1 MPKLARQ
8 KSHARQLNYRRS
20 IESIKS
26 NDTETF
32 SSEDEKILFHPGGDI
47 DDINFSNGSVLNDI
61 SDILT
66 FCKEQINPRFISVL
80 LYMSLRHLG
89 HTWRD
94 VDSFLTSIGGT
105 TIKTCHKWTNI
116 LVNKDFDEF
125 TIDERG
131 GKRGD
136 SFWDCY
142 PDLEL
147 EAKQFVYQEC
157 SKTEAAFTVETLARF
172 IDQRF
177 YELNNLKKIDQQLVR
192 SVESCRLDLRRF
204 DVKFTANSS
213 RPYFLGHEREDVV
226 KHRQEFVKYFI
237 EREQHFYTITNDAV
251 PQWRIPTTAPTILLL
266 MHPSGPFF
274 SLTEK
279 EYSEALRT
287 YPNLNDDCDINYEKN
302 SASTAI
308 ALGGDNYF
316 NNQSILNQ
324 FKPLFQLLPFK
335 KEYKSHNF
343 LCLVDNSRT
352 HTAAEIHLNDFGMRP
367 GTRCPVD
374 KIEYIDENNKKQTIE
389 CYDDNGYSKGLLAI
403 ANELNVFAPSK
414 CKLNDFKLLL
424 SQHAAFKSVSKL
436 EKLAAGYNIK
446 IIFTPKYQCET
457 NPIEGYWCHSKQ
469 YIRKHTDQSF
479 QKLTTLMPET
489 KENII
494 QKQVYLKCFRR
505 FWRTIKAY
513 DQGKDYLEVLRMF
526 FSGLCNDQ
534 IVSHR
539 KITNTNLD
547 NSYI

>member
-1 MPKLARQ
+1 MPKVNRRR
-8 KSHARQLNYRRS
+8 SHSRHVNSRRS
-20 IESIKS
+20 IDSIKS

-32 SSEDEKILFHPGGDI
+32 SSEDETILFHPGGDI
-47 DDINFSNGSVLNDI
+47 DDINFSNGFVLNDI
-61 SDILT
+61 SDLFT
-66 FCKEQINPRFISVL
+66 FCEEQINTRFISVL
-80 LYMSLRHLG
+80 IYMSLRHLS

-157 SKTEAAFTVETLARF
+157 SKTEATFTVETLARF

-204 DVKFTANSS
+204 GVKFTANSS

-251 PQWRIPTTAPTILLL
+251 PQWRIPTTAPTILLCHDESTYKCGEITAKRWIMPDNAPFYNKGRGRSIMCSDL
-266 MHPSGPFF
+266 LVMHPSGPFF

-279 EYSEALRT
+279 DA
-287 YPNLNDDCDINYEKN
+287 
-302 SASTAI
+302 SAAI

-324 FKPLFQLLPFK
+324 FKRLFQLLPFK
-335 KEYKSHNF
+335 KEYKNHNF

-352 HTAAEIHLNDFGMRP
+352 YTAAEIHLNAFGMRS

-374 KIEYIDENNKKQTIE
+374 KIDYIYDNNKKQTIE
-389 CYDDNGYSKGLLAI
+389 CYDDDGYSKGLLTI
-403 ANELNVFAPSK
+403 ANELNVFVPRK
-414 CKLNDFKLLL
+414 CKLNDLKLLL
-424 SQHAAFKSVSKL
+424 SQHAAFKSM
-436 EKLAAGYNIK
+436 
-446 IIFTPKYQCET
+446 
-457 NPIEGYWCHSKQ
+457 
-469 YIRKHTDQSF
+469 IRN
-479 QKLTTLMPET
+479 L
-489 KENII
+489 
-494 QKQVYLKCFRR
+494 
-505 FWRTIKAY
+505 
-513 DQGKDYLEVLRMF
+513 
-526 FSGLCNDQ
+526 FSYS
-534 IVSHR
+534 I
-539 KITNTNLD
+539 
-547 NSYI
+547 

>member
-1 MPKLARQ
+1 ME
-8 KSHARQLNYRRS
+8 RRR
-20 IESIKS
+20 
-26 NDTETF
+26 
-32 SSEDEKILFHPGGDI
+32 LFFN
-47 DDINFSNGSVLNDI
+47 INWW
-61 SDILT
+61 
-66 FCKEQINPRFISVL
+66 
-80 LYMSLRHLG
+80 YYY
-89 HTWRD
+89 
-94 VDSFLTSIGGT
+94 
-105 TIKTCHKWTNI
+105 KTCHKWTNI
-116 LVNKDFDEF
+116 SVNKDFDEF

-142 PDLEL
+142 PDSEL

-172 IDQRF
+172 VDQRF
-177 YELNNLKKIDQQLVR
+177 DELNNLKKIDQQLVR

-204 DVKFTANSS
+204 GVKFTANSS
-213 RPYFLGHEREDVV
+213 RSYFLGHEREDVV

-251 PQWRIPTTAPTILLL
+251 PQGRIPTTAQTILLYHDESTYKCGEITAKRWIMPDNAPFYNKGRGRSIMCSDL
-266 MHPSGPFF
+266 LVMHPSGPFF

-279 EYSEALRT
+279 EYSEALKT

-316 NNQSILNQ
+316 DNQSILNQ
-324 FKPLFQLLPFK
+324 FKRLFQLLPFK

-343 LCLVDNSRT
+343 LYLVENSRT
-352 HTAAEIHLNDFGMRP
+352 HTAAEIHLNDFRMRP

-374 KIEYIDENNKKQTIE
+374 KIEYIDENNKKKL
-389 CYDDNGYSKGLLAI
+389 S
-403 ANELNVFAPSK
+403 NVMMMMDTVK
-414 CKLNDFKLLL
+414 
-424 SQHAAFKSVSKL
+424 VSKL
-436 EKLAAGYNIK
+436 EKLAAEYNIK
-446 IIFTPKYQCET
+446 IIFTPKYHCET
-457 NPIEGYWCHSKQ
+457 NLIEGYWCHSKQ

-479 QKLTTLMPET
+479 QKLTTLMPEA
-489 KENII
+489 KANFI
-494 QKQVYLKCFRR
+494 QKQVHLKLFRR

-534 IVSHR
+534 IISHR

-547 NSYI
+547 N

>member
-1 MPKLARQ
+1 ME
-8 KSHARQLNYRRS
+8 RRR
-20 IESIKS
+20 
-26 NDTETF
+26 
-32 SSEDEKILFHPGGDI
+32 LFFN
-47 DDINFSNGSVLNDI
+47 INWW
-61 SDILT
+61 
-66 FCKEQINPRFISVL
+66 
-80 LYMSLRHLG
+80 YYY
-89 HTWRD
+89 
-94 VDSFLTSIGGT
+94 
-105 TIKTCHKWTNI
+105 KTCHKWTNI
-116 LVNKDFDEF
+116 SVNKDFDEF

-142 PDLEL
+142 PDSEL

-172 IDQRF
+172 VDQRF
-177 YELNNLKKIDQQLVR
+177 DELNNLKKIDQQLVR

-204 DVKFTANSS
+204 GVKFTANSS
-213 RPYFLGHEREDVV
+213 RSYFLGHEREDVV

-251 PQWRIPTTAPTILLL
+251 PQGRIPTTAQTILLYHDESTYKCGEITAKRWI
-266 MHPSGPFF
+266 MPDNAPFYNKGRGR
-274 SLTEK
+274 SIMCSDL
-279 EYSEALRT
+279 L
-287 YPNLNDDCDINYEKN
+287 N
-302 SASTAI
+302 SASAAI

-352 HTAAEIHLNDFGMRP
+352 HTAAGIHLNDFGMRP

-494 QKQVYLKCFRR
+494 QKQVYLKRFRR